1 MADEA
6 VFLRRPLLAAHPAP
20 FPAWPD
26 GFALFGLA
34 EGEEEAIHTLLRA
47 AYGEASTLLA
57 DPADW
62 WGQVSTDAEFS
73 QDLCLVVR
81 DADRKPVGFA
91 FCWTGGF
98 INDIAVAQSV
108 RGKGLGE
115 NLLRASLKA
124 LERVGAP
131 HARLRCQAEPE
142 DGPLRSAAARV
153 GFAVE

>member
-6 VFLRRPLLAAHPAP
+6 VFLRRALSPAQP
-20 FPAWPD
+20 SPYPAWPD

-34 EGEEEAIHTLLRA
+34 EGEEDAVHALLRA
-47 AYGEASTLLA
+47 AYGEASTLLSN
-57 DPADW
+57 PADW
-62 WGQVSTDAEFS
+62 WGQVTSDAEFS
-73 QDLCLVVR
+73 RDLCLLVR
-81 DADRKPVGFA
+81 DADRKPVAFA

-98 INDIAVAQSV
+98 INDIAVRQSV

-115 NLLRASLKA
+115 NLLRACLKG

-142 DGPLRSAAARV
+142 NGPLRSAAARL
-153 GFAVE
+153 GFVME